1 VYYLSLDDTKFT
13 WDPRKAASNERKHGV
28 TFDEAATVFADIR
41 AYYEEDRG
49 ADELR
54 VAVIGYSAVSRL
66 LFVVFIEV
74 EDDAVRIISA
84 RRAGRHERKKYEKS
98 QDKA

>member
-1 VYYLSLDDTKFT
+1 MYYLSVAGTKFT
-13 WDPRKAASNERKHGV
+13 WDPRKAASNARDHRVGFE
-28 TFDEAATVFADIR
+28 EAATVFDDLG

-54 VAVIGYSAVSRL
+54 VAVIGFSSVSRL

-74 EDDAVRIISA
+74 EDDVVRIISA
-84 RRAGRHERKKYEKS
+84 RKVESHER
-98 QDKA
+98 